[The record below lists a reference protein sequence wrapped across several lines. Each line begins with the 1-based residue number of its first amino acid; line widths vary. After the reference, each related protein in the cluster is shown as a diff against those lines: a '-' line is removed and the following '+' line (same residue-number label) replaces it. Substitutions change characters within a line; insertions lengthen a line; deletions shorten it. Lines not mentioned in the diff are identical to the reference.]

1 MELTVTDR
9 LMLGA
14 LLGPI
19 AADVVTLRVVRN
31 LQEQLG
37 FTDEEAEM
45 YKFHPGIR
53 KNAVGED
60 EEDGRV
66 LWNKDVPQTKELD
79 FKPAALR
86 IIVEQLKKASTS
98 KSLTLQQLGL
108 YDKFIPDEEE
118 EA

>member
-1 MELTVTDR
+1 MELTIGER
-9 LMLGA
+9 LMLGTM
-14 LLGPI
+14 LGPI
-19 AADVVTLRVVRN
+19 AADVVTLRIVRG
-31 LQEQLG
+31 LQEELS
-37 FTDEEAEM
+37 FSEEEAEELE
-45 YKFHPGIR
+45 F
-53 KNAVGED
+53 KNENS
-60 EEDGRV
+60 RV
-66 LWNKDVPQTKELD
+66 TWNLDVPQTKEFD